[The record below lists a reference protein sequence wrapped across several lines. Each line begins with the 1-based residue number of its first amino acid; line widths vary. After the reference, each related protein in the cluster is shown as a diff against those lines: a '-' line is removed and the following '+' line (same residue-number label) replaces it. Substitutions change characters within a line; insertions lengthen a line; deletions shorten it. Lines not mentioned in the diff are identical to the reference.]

1 MSKSNLV
8 DKLGVNDTY
17 ELKNVGRYSKEPKQ
31 PITVTESYRN
41 QYVTHTGH
49 PLSFREARF
58 IDAYMVDGDKKHA
71 VEVAGF
77 KVKNLSGKAYSLLNK
92 DYIADEIAYRSE
104 IYKSQFIANREEV
117 MEYLTSAMR
126 GEIKDQFDLDPTLA
140 DRTAAARELAK
151 ILIYDVDKAKNVN
164 AQQVVVNIDFNR
176 DDSEPT
182 EVVDI
187 QQLSD

>member
-8 DKLGVNDTY
+8 EKLGINDKY
-17 ELKNVGRYSKEPKQ
+17 ELQNVGRYAKNRK
-31 PITVTESYRN
+31 PITTTETTSYN
-41 QYVTHTGH
+41 KYVTHNGH
-49 PLSFREARF
+49 VLTFREARF

-71 VEVAGF
+71 VEVAGY
-77 KVKNLSGKAYSLLNK
+77 KVKDVRGKAYALLKK

-104 IYKSQFIANREEV
+104 IYRSQFIADREEV

-140 DRTAAARELAK
+140 DRTTAARELAK
-151 ILIYDVDKAKNVN
+151 ILIYDTDKAKNVN
-164 AQQVVVNIDFNR
+164 AQQVVVNIDWNR
-176 DDSEPT
+176 DEDPT
-182 EVVDI
+182 TVVDV

>member
-8 DKLGVNDTY
+8 KKLGINDTY
-17 ELKNVGRYSKEPKQ
+17 ELQNIGRYSKSNKKPV
-31 PITVTESYRN
+31 PITESPTSRH

-49 PLSFREARF
+49 VLTFREARF

-77 KVKNLSGKAYSLLNK
+77 KVKDLNAKANLLLSK
-92 DYIADEIAYRSE
+92 DYISEELAYRSE
-104 IYKSQFIANREEV
+104 IYRSQFIADREEV

-140 DRTAAARELAK
+140 DRTTAARELAK
-151 ILIYDVDKAKNVN
+151 ILIYDTDKAKNVTIPDT
-164 AQQVVVNIDFNR
+164 VL
-176 DDSEPT
+176 
-182 EVVDI
+182 VDGYR
-187 QQLSD
+187 LDE